1 MDRND
6 SVQTFALNGP
16 AQDSAGSAFFAQRED
31 LELRYQAEAALMYA
45 LSRGKARRAHEI
57 LSHFRLEDMDKRS
70 SAPLRDMQNYLIIL
84 NTLSRKA
91 VQQGGVHPLYID
103 RTSSSIAHR
112 IEQCV
117 TLEECTSLMK
127 DMIHKYCLLVK
138 NHNMTQYSQPVQ
150 NVILQIDSDIA
161 GDLSLQAH
169 ARRIGVNASYLSALF
184 KKETGMT
191 LTDYVN
197 HKRIDFAIY
206 LLNASDLQIQTIAQ
220 NCGIPDVNYFTRTF
234 KRIIGITPSQ
244 YRRRTRS
251 G

>member
-150 NVILQIDSDIA
+150 SVILQIDSDIA

-206 LLNASDLQIQTIAQ
+206 LLNASDLQIQTVAQ

-244 YRRRTRS
+244 YRRSTRS